1 MIITRSIAVR
11 EMSQAGQVRRAA
23 SALAEQI
30 GLDAEETGRV
40 GLVAT
45 EAATNLVKHA
55 QGGEIVLTTVQEPE
69 TRAVEIV
76 ALDHGPG
83 IRDMDIAMRDGF
95 STAGSLGG
103 GLGAIRRNSSRFDLY
118 SGTSGTILFAR
129 VGPPGD
135 PAIEGLFRPA
145 VGRAVGS
152 IEVGAVQVPCPGEE
166 VSGDSWAVAHTP
178 DGTTVLVMD
187 GLGHGVEAHEAAALA
202 SRVFER
208 HAEEAP
214 ASILQRI
221 HESLRPTRGA
231 TGAVLKL
238 DLRDR
243 SALFAGIG
251 NISASVHA
259 NGESRSMV
267 SHHGVLGHSVRKFHE
282 FVYPW
287 PPRSLV
293 VLHTDGIGT
302 HWDLVRYPGL
312 EQRRPALIAAALYRD
327 FTRRR
332 DDATVIALR
341 EGA

>member
-1 MIITRSIAVR
+1 MPTRSIEVR

-23 SALAEQI
+23 AVFAEQM
-30 GLDAEETGRV
+30 GFNAEDTGRV

-69 TRAVEIV
+69 ARAVEIV

-103 GLGAIRRNSSRFDLY
+103 GLGAIRRNSSCFDLY
-118 SGTSGTILFAR
+118 SGDLGTILFAR
-129 VGPPGD
+129 VGAPGG
-135 PAIEGLFRPA
+135 PTIERS
-145 VGRAVGS
+145 GRAATGGAGGS

-166 VSGDSWAVAHTP
+166 VSGDSWAVANTP
-178 DGTTVLVMD
+178 HGIAILVVD
-187 GLGHGVEAHEAAALA
+187 GLGHGVEAHEAAALTT
-202 SRVFER
+202 RVFEYR
-208 HAEEAP
+208 AEEAP
-214 ASILQRI
+214 ASILQYI
-221 HESLRPTRGA
+221 HESLRATRGA
-231 TGAVLKL
+231 AAAVLKL

-251 NISASVHA
+251 NISASVRA
-259 NGESRSMV
+259 KGESRSMV
-267 SHHGVLGHSVRKFHE
+267 SHHGVLGHAVRKFHE

-302 HWDLVRYPGL
+302 HWDLARYPGL

-341 EGA
+341 EAA

>member
-1 MIITRSIAVR
+1 MMLTRAIAVH

-23 SALAEQI
+23 AVLAERM
-30 GLDAEETGRV
+30 GFDAEDTGRV

-55 QGGEIVLTTVQEPE
+55 QGGEIVLSTVQEPE

-83 IRDMDIAMRDGF
+83 IRDMANAMRDGF
-95 STAGSLGG
+95 STVGSLGG
-103 GLGAIRRNSSRFDLY
+103 GLGAIRRNSSCFDLY
-118 SGTSGTILFAR
+118 SGDSGTILFAR
-129 VGPPGD
+129 VGPPGE
-135 PAIEGLFRPA
+135 PPIEGSLKAA
-145 VGRAVGS
+145 VGGAGGT

-178 DGTTVLVMD
+178 DRTSVLVVD
-187 GLGHGVEAHEAAALA
+187 GLGHGAEAHEAAALA
-202 SRVFER
+202 SRVFAL
-208 HAEEAP
+208 HAEESP

-221 HESLRPTRGA
+221 HESLRSTRGA
-231 TGAVLKL
+231 AGAVLKL
-238 DLRDR
+238 DFRER

-251 NISASVHA
+251 NISASVRA

-282 FVYPW
+282 FLYPW
-287 PPRSLV
+287 PSRSLV

-302 HWDLVRYPGL
+302 HWDLARYPGL

-327 FTRRR
+327 FTRGR